1 MAQILDGK
9 KTAQEVLGGLKA
21 IITEKNIVPC
31 LAIVLC
37 GNNPESLVYTS
48 LKQKRAGEI
57 GIKAELYSF
66 PESISQEELA
76 AKIKE
81 VDVSCDGMIIQ
92 LPLPK
97 HLDARR
103 LINLISPEK
112 DVDGLTDIS
121 LGRLMNNQPGLVPAT
136 PKGVIRLLEKYALPL
151 EGKEVVI
158 INRSTLVGKP
168 LAQLFLNQDATVT
181 ICHRHTLDIKK
192 HTLRADV
199 VVSAVGQPKF
209 ITADMVKEGAIVIDV
224 GTTKVENKIVGDV
237 DFEAVKEKA
246 SFITPVPG
254 GIGPM
259 TIAML
264 LENLVQT
271 KLSKINTEILKLAIP
286 TAASC
291 RVLRE
296 FPDGF
301 PVITR

>member
-9 KTAQEVLGGLKA
+9 KTAQEILGGLKA
-21 IITEKNIVPC
+21 IITEKNIVPH

-81 VDVSCDGMIIQ
+81 INASCDGMIIQ

-103 LINLISPEK
+103 LINLIDPEK

-168 LAQLFLNQDATVT
+168 LAQLFLNQNATVT

-192 HTLRADV
+192 HTLRADI
-199 VVSAVGQPKF
+199 VVSAVGQLKF
-209 ITADMVKEGAIVIDV
+209 ITADMVKEGAVVIDV
-224 GTTKVENKIVGDV
+224 GTTKVENKIAGDV

-264 LENLVQT
+264 LENLVQA
-271 KLSKINTEILKLAIP
+271 KLSN
-286 TAASC
+286 
-291 RVLRE
+291 RN
-296 FPDGF
+296 
-301 PVITR
+301 